1 MMKLDHQNI
10 VRIIGKYRVIEE
22 HFYFQSVEGL
32 MLETNQ
38 FQKLLLIRNKIIY
51 KY

>member
-10 VRIIGKYRVIEE
+10 VRIIGKYRVIEG
-22 HFYFQSVEGL
+22 HFYLQSVEGL
-32 MLETNQ
+32 MLETHQ